1 MIRFIEKSEAD
12 GTVCAPGSKSAA
24 HRLLIC
30 AAMCQGV
37 SRIDNIPLCDD
48 VLATIDCLKALGV
61 GIELNGCSATIH
73 GIDLTKAEPKEPL
86 NCRESGSTLRFLIP
100 IAMLSGKEIVFVG
113 SKKLLSRPMTI
124 YETLAKEYSLSFKK
138 HEDGISVRGPLG
150 AGEYFIDGS
159 VSSQFITGM
168 LLALSTLSGDS
179 RIIINKRLESE
190 PYVNMTIDAMSKFGI
205 RVYRE
210 DDYSFFTFGGQE
222 YRAGEMA
229 IEGDWSAAAFLF
241 ALDSISADGCV
252 TVNGLD
258 IESLQGDKI
267 CKEHLKSLERGCAE
281 IDISDC
287 PDLGP
292 ILFTVAAI
300 KQGGRFTGTKRLRD
314 KESDRIASMQQ
325 ELAKFGAELIAEE
338 NAVTVLEREL
348 HSPSERLCGHND
360 HRIVMSLAVISTLF
374 GGEIDG
380 CEAVA
385 KSYPRF
391 FEDIKA
397 LGIQANEIN

>member
-1 MIRFIEKSEAD
+1 
-12 GTVCAPGSKSAA
+12 
-24 HRLLIC
+24 
-30 AAMCQGV
+30 
-37 SRIDNIPLCDD
+37 
-48 VLATIDCLKALGV
+48 
-61 GIELNGCSATIH
+61 
-73 GIDLTKAEPKEPL
+73 
-86 NCRESGSTLRFLIP
+86 
-100 IAMLSGKEIVFVG
+100 
-113 SKKLLSRPMTI
+113 
-124 YETLAKEYSLSFKK
+124 
-138 HEDGISVRGPLG
+138 
-150 AGEYFIDGS
+150 
-159 VSSQFITGM
+159 
-168 LLALSTLSGDS
+168 
-179 RIIINKRLESE
+179 
-190 PYVNMTIDAMSKFGI
+190 
-205 RVYRE
+205 
-210 DDYSFFTFGGQE
+210 
-222 YRAGEMA
+222 MA
-229 IEGDWSAAAFLF
+229 VEGDWSAAAFLF
-241 ALDSISADGCV
+241 ALDSISAGGCV

-258 IESLQGDKI
+258 TESLQGDKI

-338 NAVTVLEREL
+338 NAVTVLKREL
-348 HSPSERLCGHND
+348 HAPSERLCGHND